1 MEPERPIEKL
11 LREAAAKRRTQAD
24 LPDSLHPADRRML
37 QAEVRKAYPTKAGS
51 SGKRWNLWP
60 QLGWSFAVI
69 TGILLAASM
78 MLPHRDTPQ
87 GTFAYNQ
94 SKEYAAAQKEEKP
107 VREPLSSTAPS
118 ATPSQLAGNDATIA
132 TANLNDISSASDSR
146 KLESRADKQMTAE
159 RSLSANAPV
168 SEQEAFRR
176 RYGLGPS
183 SPSASAPSPTT
194 PAPTQPTLATRSSAA
209 PAAASGGA
217 AGVANSPRDE
227 LAAKSALESAG
238 LSRRQRFVSV
248 PAQESKTKAA
258 KAAAPAPTPRVL
270 TDFELQEDA
279 GRLRVI
285 DQDGSVYTGAF
296 EAPSADLLKDSAKK
310 PDLLGGRVEAD
321 QFYFDGKQAG
331 ETLSFQV
338 RGTNRTL
345 RQAIV
350 FKGQISSSQLD
361 LKPQANLGAQQSP
374 AGNSVGRARTE
385 IVAPSGAIKPLT
397 NAVIKGEWTG
407 GTSTIP
413 VNARASDHLK

>member
-1 MEPERPIEKL
+1 MKPERPIEKL
-11 LREAAAKRRTQAD
+11 LREAAAKRRAQAD

-37 QAEVRKAYPTKAGS
+37 QAEVRKAYPAKAGS

-94 SKEYAAAQKEEKP
+94 SKEYAAARKEEKP
-107 VREPLSSTAPS
+107 VREALPNNAPS
-118 ATPSQLAGNDATIA
+118 AAPSQLAGNDATIA

-146 KLESRADKQMTAE
+146 KLESRADKQMTTE
-159 RSLSANAPV
+159 RSLTANGSV
-168 SEQEAFRR
+168 NEAFRR
-176 RYGLGPS
+176 RYDLGQS
-183 SPSASAPSPTT
+183 APSASVTSPTP
-194 PAPTQPTLATRSSAA
+194 PAATQPTLATRSAA
-209 PAAASGGA
+209 PAAASGGTG
-217 AGVANSPRDE
+217 GVANSPRDE
-227 LAAKSALESAG
+227 VGAKSSLESAG
-238 LSRRQRFVSV
+238 LSRRQRFVSM
-248 PAQESKTKAA
+248 PAQESKAKAA
-258 KAAAPAPTPRVL
+258 KTAAPSPAPRVL

-279 GRLRVI
+279 GGLRVI

-296 EAPSADLLKDSAKK
+296 EVPSTDLLKDSAKK
-310 PDLLGGRVEAD
+310 PDLSGSKVEAD

-331 ETLSFQV
+331 ETLNFQV

-350 FKGQISSSQLD
+350 FKGKISSSQLD

-374 AGNSVGRARTE
+374 AGNSVGRARAE
-385 IVAPSGAIKPLT
+385 IVAPSGPIKPLT